1 MQNLY
6 FFIMISRKS
15 DAEELIE
22 LYKKHEVPQLYSML
36 AHGTAKSQILDLWG
50 IEQSE
55 KAVHQTVVTY
65 NKMRE
70 IIEVLEKEF
79 QIDLPD
85 RGIALAV
92 PLTSISTKN
101 ALDSFAGAH
110 AEDNMMDIEPKEKAE
125 MELIVAICNKG
136 YTEDV
141 MEAARKAGA
150 GGGTI
155 LHVKGTG
162 TEYAEKFLGISIVDE
177 KEAGFA
183 LFFHNF
189 STFLGKP
196 GLYIEDLFILPE
208 YRGRGYGRAL
218 IDHLRQIAKDRGC
231 GRVEWWCLDS
241 NEPAIGF
248 YRSIGAEPMSDWTV
262 FRISEPL

>member
-22 LYKKHEVPQLYSML
+22 LYKKHEVPQLYSLL

-70 IIEVLEKEF
+70 IIEILEKEF

-101 ALDSFAGAH
+101 ALDSFAGGH
-110 AEDNMMDIEPKEKAE
+110 AEDNMMDIEPKEKVE

-162 TEYAEKFLGISIVDE
+162 IEYAEKFLGISIVDE
-177 KEAGFA
+177 KEMIYIVSKKETRNAIMQAITDNAGAGTKAHAIVFSLPVTDTAGFR
-183 LFFHNF
+183 
-189 STFLGKP
+189 
-196 GLYIEDLFILPE
+196 LYHE
-208 YRGRGYGRAL
+208 
-218 IDHLRQIAKDRGC
+218 
-231 GRVEWWCLDS
+231 
-241 NEPAIGF
+241 
-248 YRSIGAEPMSDWTV
+248 
-262 FRISEPL
+262 